1 MPDHLKSARFSCV
14 YLTASF
20 RALEIAPTLL
30 DSAQIRIHLSTTL
43 EDAKGRLQ
51 ATRSQILLTD
61 VTFEKGSWED
71 ALRMAGRLPLRTVV
85 VLAAHVAD
93 ERLWLDALERGA
105 YDLIFKP
112 FRAEEARRILEN
124 AHFRATSGPT
134 SGGAGAGGGSCNFFL
149 PPHGPSGAGMRLA
162 LEAPRCAA

>member
-1 MPDHLKSARFSCV
+1 MPEHLKSVRFSCV

-43 EDAKGRLQ
+43 EEAEGRLQ

-61 VTFEKGSWED
+61 VTFERGSWED
-71 ALRMAGRLPLRTVV
+71 AIRMAARVPLRTVV
-85 VLAAHVAD
+85 VLAAHTAD

-105 YDLIFKP
+105 YDLISKP
-112 FRAEEARRILEN
+112 FRAEEMRRILEN
-124 AHFRATSGPT
+124 AFFRATSGAT
-134 SGGAGAGGGSCNFFL
+134 SGPTGGGSCNFFL
-149 PPHGPSGAGMRLA
+149 PPRRPSTVGMRLA
-162 LEAPRCAA
+162 HEAPRCAA

>member
-20 RALEIAPTLL
+20 RALEIAPSLL

-112 FRAEEARRILEN
+112 FHAEETRRILEN
-124 AHFRATSGPT
+124 AHFRATTGAT
-134 SGGAGAGGGSCNFFL
+134 SGSATGGGSCNFFL
-149 PPHGPSGAGMRLA
+149 PPRGPSGAGMRLA